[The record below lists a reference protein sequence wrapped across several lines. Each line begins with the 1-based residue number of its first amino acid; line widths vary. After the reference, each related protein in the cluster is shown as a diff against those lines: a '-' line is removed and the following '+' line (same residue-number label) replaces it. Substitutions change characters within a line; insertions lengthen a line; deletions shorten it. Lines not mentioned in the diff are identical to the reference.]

1 MSIAQRKP
9 ETRRNSKPDSDRCS
23 RCRREAPTRGR
34 FTQTIRGKKRF
45 ICAECCSTL
54 SSVGALIRSA
64 EESERELERQRF
76 QTRRYTRP
84 ADRREAA

>member
-1 MSIAQRKP
+1 MRSITHPKAAARRDAKP
-9 ETRRNSKPDSDRCS
+9 NSSHCS

-34 FTQTIRGKKRF
+34 FTQTIRGEKRF

-54 SSVGALIRSA
+54 SSVGALIAHA
-64 EESERELERQRF
+64 EASEREE
-76 QTRRYTRP
+76 TRRRFTERL